1 MLAQLT
7 EEFVKSRVL
16 EWLGKHDYII
26 SSVKTLAE
34 HGVDIRAKKARSG
47 LIYVIECKGEPKTN
61 PDKYRYPVLVSALG
75 EIIQRVT
82 RKKYVKHAIALPFT
96 YKELILR
103 RIPWMAC
110 KRLSLEVLL
119 VNQEGLVIRLNW
131 QDLKKKQK
139 EKTKLPS
146 SS

>member
-1 MLAQLT
+1 MVQLT

-16 EWLGKHDYII
+16 EWLGKHDYVIT
-26 SSVKTLAE
+26 SVRTLSE

-47 LIYVIECKGEPKTN
+47 LIYVIECKGEPKHN
-61 PDKYRYPVLVSALG
+61 PRYRYPILVSALG

-131 QDLKKKQK
+131 QDLKK
-139 EKTKLPS
+139 TKKVV
-146 SS
+146 